1 MGRPV
6 MALRFA
12 RLLAV
17 LAGSGTLALSCAA
30 ASAVAASVPTLQ
42 AVSYAGYRFDVP
54 ASWPVINLAQQP
66 QTCVRFDLHAVY
78 LGTPAANESCP
89 GWLLGTTEAILI
101 QPAPA
106 GLPRQSAENL
116 VTNQITASAPGIAVS
131 ATFDT
136 NPAEIVQILASAGW
150 SAPRLTAAAPAGRG
164 GPARELTNSAAPVR
178 DAAAASSPVPPPEL
192 PATVANDV
200 GLGFDT
206 CTAPSSG
213 AMQAWLLHSP
223 YRAVGIYIGGADSAC
238 DQPNLTA
245 AWVREQAAAGWRF
258 IPMYAG
264 PQAALGQLTSPAQQ
278 GAADAD
284 DAVAQAQGLGFGPG
298 TPLYYDMES
307 YPPDEAGPVIAFLA
321 AWTIQLHRLGYDAGV
336 YASSDSG
343 VADLAQSYQSGSDVT
358 PDVIFD
364 ALWNGQANTADSH
377 YLPGEWTGG
386 RRLHQFSGNASQSF
400 GGVTMVID
408 QDYLDVTLPVV
419 GGTTQPSSAVVT
431 PGGSTAVFY
440 ASPTHQLIEDSASGA
455 SAWTRT
461 DLGGDVIGAPSVVE
475 VGASTVD
482 VFYLGGDGDL
492 VEVASSGA
500 GWLPPQPVSQLGQ
513 VGAPEAVAQP
523 NGVIDVFWRGPQDG
537 SLWLAQYDPGL
548 GWAGPQDLG
557 GTVDGLP
564 DPVEQPSGQLQVFWR
579 GAVYGNLWRVV
590 RGAAGTWSSPQD
602 LGVGV
607 LGGQPAA
614 VALPTGEIDVFWR
627 GLGQRHVWWTVLLPG
642 ASPAQPTVPAGSA
655 GVGQPWPALAAGGEW
670 LLFEGRFGGLQVT
683 TRPANGE
690 WPAPVPVAGISG
702 LAAAPFAAAGP
713 EPGPLAVFWM
723 GLGDQLWT
731 AEFTEAAGWSVPVA
745 LG

>member
-1 MGRPV
+1 

-178 DAAAASSPVPPPEL
+178 DAGAASSPVPPPEL

-245 AWVREQAAAGWRF
+245 AWVREQAAAGWGF

-278 GAADAD
+278 GAADAA
-284 DAVAQAQGLGFGPG
+284 DAVAQARGLGFGPG

-579 GAVYGNLWRVV
+579 GAVYGSLWRVV

-627 GLGQRHVWWTVLLPG
+627 GLGQRYVWWTVLLPG